1 MALAAVAG
9 FIALMAF
16 FQPAPASADEAKYY
30 LDYSTT
36 EVREGESV
44 DVFLVRVTNHQHG
57 VNFGA
62 SWHTDAGTAGT
73 DDYVHQDTDA
83 IWSTDAERRANRVKR
98 TFRTQ
103 VDALTE
109 SNETFTARFSSTRN
123 VVDLDDPARD
133 EKCEITIIDTP
144 NITSIT
150 IISEPVRDNNTY
162 GIGETIETEAT
173 LSTSVDVDGN
183 PGLGLRV
190 DSDWRSAR
198 YLRGSGSD

>member
-1 MALAAVAG
+1 MKQIQSAPRWPGRKLALAAVAG

-62 SWHTDAGTAGT
+62 YWH
-73 DDYVHQDTDA
+73 
-83 IWSTDAERRANRVKR
+83 TDAERRANRVKR

-144 NITSIT
+144 NITSIA

-162 GIGETIETEAT
+162 GIGETIEIEAT

-190 DSDWRSAR
+190 DSDWRYAR

>member
-1 MALAAVAG
+1 M
-9 FIALMAF
+9 
-16 FQPAPASADEAKYY
+16 
-30 LDYSTT
+30 
-36 EVREGESV
+36 
-44 DVFLVRVTNHQHG
+44 
-57 VNFGA
+57 
-62 SWHTDAGTAGT
+62 
-73 DDYVHQDTDA
+73 
-83 IWSTDAERRANRVKR
+83 
-98 TFRTQ
+98 
-103 VDALTE
+103 DALTE

-144 NITSIT
+144 NITSIA

-162 GIGETIETEAT
+162 GIGETIEIEAT

-190 DSDWRSAR
+190 DSDWRYAR

>member
-30 LDYSTT
+30 LDCPTT

-57 VNFGA
+57 VNFVGVNFGA
-62 SWHTDAGTAGT
+62 SWHTDA
-73 DDYVHQDTDA
+73 
-83 IWSTDAERRANRVKR
+83 ECRANRVKR

-123 VVDLDDPARD
+123 VVHLDDHARD

-144 NITSIT
+144 NITSIA

-162 GIGETIETEAT
+162 GIGETIEIEAT
-173 LSTSVDVDGN
+173 LSTSVDVGGN

-190 DSDWRSAR
+190 DSD
-198 YLRGSGSD
+198 